1 MATVEP
7 KSGASRPDL
16 LEALARV
23 GREHSDATVLFHA
36 AVAAQLGLNP
46 SDEKALSILQRL
58 GAMSAGQLARQT
70 GLATASVTN
79 LIDRLERKG
88 FVRRVRDPQDRR
100 RIVVEARADRVAEAG
115 RLFQSTSRSLARLY
129 DRYGA
134 GELGLLVDFLSRN
147 AARLRAETEK
157 LTRS

>member
-1 MATVEP
+1 M
-7 KSGASRPDL
+7 ASRPL
-16 LEALARV
+16 KWLP
-23 GREHSDATVLFHA
+23 SKAT
-36 AVAAQLGLNP
+36 
-46 SDEKALSILQRL
+46 
-58 GAMSAGQLARQT
+58 T

-129 DRYGA
+129 DRCGA
-134 GELGLLVDFLSRN
+134 GELGMFVDFLSRN

-157 LTRS
+157 LTRR